1 MILQR
6 SQELSKV
13 TGHRGKDAVRA
24 FFRTFQKVKSAPT
37 TAPFCVKRRRIRLL
51 ELSLLTTR
59 RKPTGNP
66 NSR

>member
-24 FFRTFQKVKSAPT
+24 FFRTVSEGKVRADNCSFLRETQA
-37 TAPFCVKRRRIRLL
+37 
-51 ELSLLTTR
+51 
-59 RKPTGNP
+59 NP
-66 NSR
+66 VAGAIVVDNPPEANW